1 MKKRTKKII
10 YNIVVCTVLV
20 VAIAWV
26 ISKFVHFGNVE
37 YTDNAQA
44 KQLIIPVNSRI
55 QGFIKK
61 IHFNEYQPV
70 KKGDTLAIIEDVEFR
85 YKVAL
90 AEADY
95 EKATSGKAA
104 MKSTINTTDNN
115 ISVSDAAITEVG
127 VRLENA
133 KREYERYK
141 NLLAQEAVTKQQYD
155 AIKTNYDAL
164 QARYDQLTKQK
175 QSSSLIKK
183 EQQNRLGQSSAAVK
197 LAEVA
202 LELAK
207 LNLSYTIITAPCD
220 GYTGR
225 KNIQEGQLIQA
236 GQTIVD
242 IVDDNDKWI
251 IANYKETQTTNI
263 KEGQTVDIEVDA
275 IPGIVFKGVV
285 GSLSKATGASYSL
298 LPQDNSAGNFVK
310 IEQRIP
316 IRINF
321 TKDNRTEDLQRICA
335 GMNVECTVNY

>member
-10 YNIVVCTVLV
+10 YNIIVCIVLV
-20 VAIAWV
+20 IAIAWV

-44 KQLIIPVNSRI
+44 KQHIIPVNSRI

-70 KKGDTLAIIEDVEFR
+70 KKGDTLAIIEDAEYH

-104 MKSTINTTDNN
+104 MRSTINTTDNN

-127 VRLENA
+127 VRLEKA
-133 KREYERYK
+133 QREYERYK
-141 NLLAQEAVTKQQYD
+141 NLLEQEAVTKQQYD
-155 AIKTNYDAL
+155 AIKTNYEAL

-175 QSSSLIKK
+175 QSTSLIKK

-251 IANYKETQTTNI
+251 IANYKETQTTHI

>member
-175 QSSSLIKK
+175 QSTSLIKK

-242 IVDDNDKWI
+242 IVDNNDKWI

>member
-164 QARYDQLTKQK
+164 QARYDQLKKQK
-175 QSSSLIKK
+175 QSTSLIKK

>member
-1 MKKRTKKII
+1 M
-10 YNIVVCTVLV
+10 
-20 VAIAWV
+20 
-26 ISKFVHFGNVE
+26 
-37 YTDNAQA
+37 
-44 KQLIIPVNSRI
+44 
-55 QGFIKK
+55 
-61 IHFNEYQPV
+61 
-70 KKGDTLAIIEDVEFR
+70 
-85 YKVAL
+85 
-90 AEADY
+90 
-95 EKATSGKAA
+95 
-104 MKSTINTTDNN
+104 
-115 ISVSDAAITEVG
+115 
-127 VRLENA
+127 
-133 KREYERYK
+133 
-141 NLLAQEAVTKQQYD
+141 
-155 AIKTNYDAL
+155 
-164 QARYDQLTKQK
+164 
-175 QSSSLIKK
+175 
-183 EQQNRLGQSSAAVK
+183 
-197 LAEVA
+197 A

-263 KEGQTVDIEVDA
+263 KEGQTVDIKVDA

>member
-1 MKKRTKKII
+1 MRKRTKKII

-175 QSSSLIKK
+175 QSTSLIKK

>member
-70 KKGDTLAIIEDVEFR
+70 KKGDTLAIIEDIEFR

-127 VRLENA
+127 IRLENA

-175 QSSSLIKK
+175 QSTSLIKK

>member
-10 YNIVVCTVLV
+10 YNIIVCIVLV
-20 VAIAWV
+20 IAIAWV

-44 KQLIIPVNSRI
+44 KQHIIPVNSRI

-70 KKGDTLAIIEDVEFR
+70 KKGDTLAIIEDAEYH

-104 MKSTINTTDNN
+104 MRSTINTTDNN

-133 KREYERYK
+133 QREYERYK
-141 NLLAQEAVTKQQYD
+141 NLLEQEAVTKQQYD
-155 AIKTNYDAL
+155 AIKTNYEAL

-175 QSSSLIKK
+175 QSTSLIKK

-251 IANYKETQTTNI
+251 IANYKETQTTHI

>member
-1 MKKRTKKII
+1 MRKRTKKII

-70 KKGDTLAIIEDVEFR
+70 KKGDTLAIIEDAEYH

-133 KREYERYK
+133 QREYERYK
-141 NLLAQEAVTKQQYD
+141 NLLEQEAVTKQQYD

-175 QSSSLIKK
+175 QSTSLIKK

-251 IANYKETQTTNI
+251 IANYKETQTTHI

-321 TKDNRTEDLQRICA
+321 TKENRTEDLQRICA

>member
-164 QARYDQLTKQK
+164 EARYDQLTKQK
-175 QSSSLIKK
+175 QSTSLIKK

-263 KEGQTVDIEVDA
+263 KEGQTVDIKVDA
-275 IPGIVFKGVV
+275 ISGIVFKGVV

>member
-175 QSSSLIKK
+175 QSTSLIKK

-236 GQTIVD
+236 GQTIVN

>member
-10 YNIVVCTVLV
+10 YNIIVCIVLV
-20 VAIAWV
+20 IAIAWV

-44 KQLIIPVNSRI
+44 KQHIIPVNSRI

-70 KKGDTLAIIEDVEFR
+70 KKGDTLAIIEDAEYH

-104 MKSTINTTDNN
+104 MRSTINTTDNN

-133 KREYERYK
+133 QREYERYK
-141 NLLAQEAVTKQQYD
+141 NLLEQEAVTKQQYD
-155 AIKTNYDAL
+155 AIKTNYEAL

-175 QSSSLIKK
+175 QSTSLIKK

-236 GQTIVD
+236 GQTIVY

-251 IANYKETQTTNI
+251 IANYKETQTTHI

>member
-44 KQLIIPVNSRI
+44 KQHIIPVNSRI

-70 KKGDTLAIIEDVEFR
+70 KKGDTLAIIEDAEYH

-104 MKSTINTTDNN
+104 MRSTINTTDNN

-133 KREYERYK
+133 QREYERYK
-141 NLLAQEAVTKQQYD
+141 NLLEQEAVTKQQYD
-155 AIKTNYDAL
+155 AIKTNYEAL

-175 QSSSLIKK
+175 QSTSLIKK

-251 IANYKETQTTNI
+251 IANYKETQTTHI

-321 TKDNRTEDLQRICA
+321 TKENRTEDLQRICA

>member
-1 MKKRTKKII
+1 MRKRTKKII

-55 QGFIKK
+55 QGFIKM

-70 KKGDTLAIIEDVEFR
+70 KKGDTLAIIEDAEYH

-133 KREYERYK
+133 QREYERYK
-141 NLLAQEAVTKQQYD
+141 NLLEQEAVTKQQYD

-175 QSSSLIKK
+175 QSTSLIKK

-251 IANYKETQTTNI
+251 IANYKETQTTHI

-285 GSLSKATGASYSL
+285 SSLSKATGASYSL

-321 TKDNRTEDLQRICA
+321 TKENRTEDLQRICA

>member
-70 KKGDTLAIIEDVEFR
+70 KKGDTLTIIEDVEFR

-175 QSSSLIKK
+175 QSTSLIKK

-242 IVDDNDKWI
+242 IVDNNDKWI

>member
-61 IHFNEYQPV
+61 IHFIEYQPV
-70 KKGDTLAIIEDVEFR
+70 KKGDTLAIIEDAEYH

-104 MKSTINTTDNN
+104 MRSTINTTDNN
-115 ISVSDAAITEVG
+115 ISVSEAAITEVG

-133 KREYERYK
+133 QREYERYK
-141 NLLAQEAVTKQQYD
+141 NLLEQEAVTKQQYD
-155 AIKTNYDAL
+155 AIKTNYEAL

-175 QSSSLIKK
+175 QSTSLIKK

-251 IANYKETQTTNI
+251 IANYKETQTVNI
-263 KEGQTVDIEVDA
+263 IKQNGKYYYSSVSSGIYHTGIYKTVKETRC
-275 IPGIVFKGVV
+275 K
-285 GSLSKATGASYSL
+285 
-298 LPQDNSAGNFVK
+298 
-310 IEQRIP
+310 R
-316 IRINF
+316 
-321 TKDNRTEDLQRICA
+321 
-335 GMNVECTVNY
+335 

>member
-1 MKKRTKKII
+1 MKEQKKII
-10 YNIVVCTVLV
+10 YNIIVCIVLV
-20 VAIAWV
+20 IAIAWV

-44 KQLIIPVNSRI
+44 KQHIIPVNSRI

-70 KKGDTLAIIEDVEFR
+70 KKGDTLAIIEDAEYH

-104 MKSTINTTDNN
+104 MRSTINTTDNN

-133 KREYERYK
+133 QREYERYK
-141 NLLAQEAVTKQQYD
+141 NLLEQEAVTKQQYD
-155 AIKTNYDAL
+155 AIKTNYEAL

-175 QSSSLIKK
+175 QSTSLIKK

-251 IANYKETQTTNI
+251 IANYKETQTTHI

>member
-133 KREYERYK
+133 QREYERYK
-141 NLLAQEAVTKQQYD
+141 NLLEQEAVTKQQYD

-175 QSSSLIKK
+175 QSTSLIKK

>member
-44 KQLIIPVNSRI
+44 KQHIIPVNSRI

-70 KKGDTLAIIEDVEFR
+70 KKGDTLAIIEDAEYH

-104 MKSTINTTDNN
+104 MRSTINTTDNN
-115 ISVSDAAITEVG
+115 ISVSDAAITEVR

-133 KREYERYK
+133 QREYERYK
-141 NLLAQEAVTKQQYD
+141 NLLEQEAVTKQQYD
-155 AIKTNYDAL
+155 AIKTNYEAL

-175 QSSSLIKK
+175 QSTSLIKK

-251 IANYKETQTTNI
+251 IANYKETQTTHI

>member
-164 QARYDQLTKQK
+164 QARYDQLKKQK
-175 QSSSLIKK
+175 QSTSLIKK

-263 KEGQTVDIEVDA
+263 KERQTVDIEVDA

>member
-10 YNIVVCTVLV
+10 YNIIVCIVLV
-20 VAIAWV
+20 IAIAWV

-44 KQLIIPVNSRI
+44 KQHIIPVNSRI

-70 KKGDTLAIIEDVEFR
+70 KKGDTLAIIEDAEYH

-104 MKSTINTTDNN
+104 MRSTINTTDNN
-115 ISVSDAAITEVG
+115 ISVSDAAITEVR

-133 KREYERYK
+133 QREYERYK
-141 NLLAQEAVTKQQYD
+141 NLLEQEAVTKQQYD
-155 AIKTNYDAL
+155 AIKTNYEAL

-175 QSSSLIKK
+175 QSTSLIKK

-251 IANYKETQTTNI
+251 IANYKETQTTHI

-275 IPGIVFKGVV
+275 IPGILFKGVV

>member
-175 QSSSLIKK
+175 QSTSLIKK

>member
-175 QSSSLIKK
+175 QSTSLIKK

-275 IPGIVFKGVV
+275 ISGIVFKGVV

>member
-95 EKATSGKAA
+95 EKATSVKAA

-175 QSSSLIKK
+175 QSTSLIKK

>member
-10 YNIVVCTVLV
+10 YNIIVCIVLV
-20 VAIAWV
+20 IAIAWV

-70 KKGDTLAIIEDVEFR
+70 KKWDTLAIIEDAEYH

-104 MKSTINTTDNN
+104 MRSTINTTDNN

-133 KREYERYK
+133 QREYERYK
-141 NLLAQEAVTKQQYD
+141 NLLEQEAVTKQQYD
-155 AIKTNYDAL
+155 AIKTNYEAL

-175 QSSSLIKK
+175 QSTSLIKK

-251 IANYKETQTTNI
+251 IANYKETQTTHI

-321 TKDNRTEDLQRICA
+321 TKENRTEDLQRICA

>member
-1 MKKRTKKII
+1 MKKKNKKII

-175 QSSSLIKK
+175 QSTSLIKK

>member
-10 YNIVVCTVLV
+10 YNIIVCIVLV
-20 VAIAWV
+20 IAIAWV

-44 KQLIIPVNSRI
+44 KQHIIPVNSRI

-70 KKGDTLAIIEDVEFR
+70 KKGDTLAIIEDAEYH

-104 MKSTINTTDNN
+104 MRSTINTTDNN
-115 ISVSDAAITEVG
+115 ISVSDAAITEVR

-133 KREYERYK
+133 QREYERYK
-141 NLLAQEAVTKQQYD
+141 NLLEQEAVTKQQYD
-155 AIKTNYDAL
+155 AIKTNYEAL

-175 QSSSLIKK
+175 QSTSLIKK

-251 IANYKETQTTNI
+251 IANYKETQTTHI

>member
-1 MKKRTKKII
+1 MI
-10 YNIVVCTVLV
+10 
-20 VAIAWV
+20 AIAWV

-44 KQLIIPVNSRI
+44 KQHIIPVNSRI

-70 KKGDTLAIIEDVEFR
+70 KKGDTLAIIEDAEYH

-104 MKSTINTTDNN
+104 MRSTINTTDNN

-133 KREYERYK
+133 QREYERYK
-141 NLLAQEAVTKQQYD
+141 NLLEQEAVTKQQYD
-155 AIKTNYDAL
+155 AIKTNYEAL

-175 QSSSLIKK
+175 QSTSLIKK

-251 IANYKETQTTNI
+251 IANYKETQTTHI

>member
-61 IHFNEYQPV
+61 IHFNEYQLV

-164 QARYDQLTKQK
+164 QARYDQLKKQK
-175 QSSSLIKK
+175 QSTSLIKK

-263 KEGQTVDIEVDA
+263 KEGQTVDIKVDA

>member
-10 YNIVVCTVLV
+10 YNIIVCIVLV
-20 VAIAWV
+20 IAIAWV

-44 KQLIIPVNSRI
+44 KQHIIPVNSRI

-70 KKGDTLAIIEDVEFR
+70 KKGDTLAIIEDAEYH

-104 MKSTINTTDNN
+104 MSSTINTTDNN

-133 KREYERYK
+133 QREYERYK
-141 NLLAQEAVTKQQYD
+141 NLLEQEAVTKQQYD
-155 AIKTNYDAL
+155 AIKTNYEAL

-175 QSSSLIKK
+175 QSTSLIKK

-251 IANYKETQTTNI
+251 IANYKETQTTHI

>member
-127 VRLENA
+127 VKLENA

-175 QSSSLIKK
+175 QSTSLIKK

>member
-164 QARYDQLTKQK
+164 EARYDQLTKQK
-175 QSSSLIKK
+175 QSTSLIKK

-275 IPGIVFKGVV
+275 ISGIVFKGVV

>member
-44 KQLIIPVNSRI
+44 KQHIIPVNSRI

-70 KKGDTLAIIEDVEFR
+70 KKGDTLAIIEDAEYH

-104 MKSTINTTDNN
+104 MRSTINTTDNN

-133 KREYERYK
+133 QREYERYK
-141 NLLAQEAVTKQQYD
+141 NLLEQEAVTKQQYD
-155 AIKTNYDAL
+155 AIKTNYEAL

-175 QSSSLIKK
+175 QSTSLIKK

-251 IANYKETQTTNI
+251 IANYKETQTTHI

>member
-10 YNIVVCTVLV
+10 YNIAVCAALM
-20 VAIAWV
+20 VAITWV

-44 KQLIIPVNSRI
+44 KQLIVPVNSRI
-55 QGFIKK
+55 PGFIKQ
-61 IHFNEYQPV
+61 IYFTEYQKV
-70 KKGDTLAIIEDVEFR
+70 KKGDTLAVIEDAEFR

-104 MKSTINTTDNN
+104 MRSTISTTDNN
-115 ISVSDAAITEVG
+115 ISVSDAAITEAG

-133 KREYERYK
+133 KREYERYT
-141 NLLAQEAVTKQQYD
+141 NLLKQEAVTKQQYD
-155 AIKTNYDAL
+155 AIKTNYEAL
-164 QARYDQLTKQK
+164 QARYDQLSKQK
-175 QSSSLIKK
+175 QSTTLIKE
-183 EQQNRLGQSSAAVK
+183 EQRNRLGQSSAGVK

-236 GQTIVD
+236 GQAIVD
-242 IVDDNDKWI
+242 IVDNNDKWI

-263 KEGQTVDIEVDA
+263 KEGQIVDIKVDA
-275 IPGIVFKGVV
+275 IPDITFKGVV
-285 GSLSKATGASYSL
+285 GSLSRATGASYSL

-321 TKDNRTEDLQRICA
+321 TGENKSEDLDRIYA
-335 GMNVECTVNY
+335 GMNVECTIHY

>member
-164 QARYDQLTKQK
+164 EARYDQLTKQK
-175 QSSSLIKK
+175 QSTSLIKK

-275 IPGIVFKGVV
+275 ISGIVFKGVV

-335 GMNVECTVNY
+335 GMNVECTINY